1 VLAACVIAASAAATA
16 RETCRVPLDEIDELE
31 AGLAMPVA
39 GQTGRFTRDAEPERH
54 RTPKSIAP

>member
-1 VLAACVIAASAAATA
+1 
-16 RETCRVPLDEIDELE
+16 
-31 AGLAMPVA
+31 MPVA